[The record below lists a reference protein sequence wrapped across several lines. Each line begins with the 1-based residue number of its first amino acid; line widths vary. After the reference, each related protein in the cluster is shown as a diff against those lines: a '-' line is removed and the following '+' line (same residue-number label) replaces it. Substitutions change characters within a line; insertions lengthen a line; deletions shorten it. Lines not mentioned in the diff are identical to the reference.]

1 MKDQRALFSSQVM
14 QTPLAL
20 SRMSQTH
27 DVQKKAFHSPIS
39 QLKVIFAAVLE
50 GKKMSLLQG

>member
-1 MKDQRALFSSQVM
+1 MKDQRAIFSSQVM
-14 QTPLAL
+14 QTSLAL

-39 QLKVIFAAVLE
+39 QLKVTFAAVLE
-50 GKKMSLLQG
+50 GKMSLLQG

>member
-1 MKDQRALFSSQVM
+1 MKDQRAIFSSQVM
-14 QTPLAL
+14 QTSLAL

-39 QLKVIFAAVLE
+39 QLKVTFAAVLE
-50 GKKMSLLQG
+50 EKK

>member
-39 QLKVIFAAVLE
+39 QLKVTFAAVLE
-50 GKKMSLLQG
+50 EKK